1 MQKGIF
7 QEVQS
12 ILLSSDEARVDDM
25 VLYLL
30 YLDKKGY
37 GDRLLSVLA
46 DPKYRAKNG
55 LGGFNSISRARR
67 KLQAEK
73 PDLRP
78 SAEQITIRKNLE
90 KEYRE
95 FYKKPLCLNCE

>member
-1 MQKGIF
+1 MQRGIF

-12 ILLSSDEARVDDM
+12 ILLAHNEARADDM

-30 YLDKKGY
+30 YLDRKGY

-67 KLQAEK
+67 KLQAEN

-78 SAEQITIRKNLE
+78 SAEQITIRKKLE

-95 FYKKPLCLNCE
+95 FYKNPLCLNCE